1 MSFLLDT
8 DVLSETQKRNPDRR
22 VLDWLA
28 DTRSDDLHISVLS
41 VGEVR
46 RGATNLQERGDLKRS
61 LALERWLAEVIG
73 TYRDRIVPIS
83 LAVADTWGGQSMR
96 RSPPPIDGLIAATAI
111 LHGMTMVTRNT
122 RHFGLTGVRMLNP
135 FGQ

>member
-46 RGATNLQERGDLKRS
+46 RGATNLQESGDLKRS

-83 LAVADTWGGQSMR
+83 LTVA
-96 RSPPPIDGLIAATAI
+96 
-111 LHGMTMVTRNT
+111 NT
-122 RHFGLTGVRMLNP
+122 
-135 FGQ
+135 